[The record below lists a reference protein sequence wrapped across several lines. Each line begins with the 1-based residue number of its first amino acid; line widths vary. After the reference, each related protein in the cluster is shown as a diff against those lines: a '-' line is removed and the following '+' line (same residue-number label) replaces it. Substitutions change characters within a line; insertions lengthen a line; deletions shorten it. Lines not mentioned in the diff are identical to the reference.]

1 MMNKIVKAI
10 NKFVDGDF
18 TINMKRKKKPERIE
32 ATHHEKTIDERAK
45 EWHDKEGVKVYKGL
59 YTAASVAICLIM
71 ITILLITVSFLPP
84 FGNPNNPVNNEVSQR
99 YIEKGLEET
108 GAVNIVSGMIL
119 DYRAFDTLGES
130 TVLFTAATSVMLLL
144 KKEKKGKE
152 INDKFSP
159 KRDPIVKNTARF
171 VIPILLVFGIYIVL
185 NGHLSPGGGF
195 SGGGSGGGGGGAW

>member
-71 ITILLITVSFLPP
+71 IAILLITVSFLPP

-159 KRDPIVKNTARF
+159 KRDPIVKN
-171 VIPILLVFGIYIVL
+171 
-185 NGHLSPGGGF
+185 LSLIHI
-195 SGGGSGGGGGGAW
+195 